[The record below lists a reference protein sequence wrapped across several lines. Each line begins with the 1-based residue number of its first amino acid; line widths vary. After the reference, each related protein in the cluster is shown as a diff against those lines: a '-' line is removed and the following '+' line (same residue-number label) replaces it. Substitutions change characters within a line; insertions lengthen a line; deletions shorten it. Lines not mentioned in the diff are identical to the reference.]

1 MYLIDKFGWCVQ
13 RAEGTTLKLLT
24 FEADGVRGFGVV
36 RGNEVADLTA
46 ALGCR
51 SLKEALTRGLDVA
64 AWDQAAAAAPRH
76 ELSAVRLLPPI
87 DDPDKI
93 LCVGLNYAN
102 HVNESGNEQQSFPS
116 IFVRFADTFVGHERP
131 VIAPANSTKFDF
143 EGELAVVIGRKV
155 RKVPASEALSCVA
168 GYTCMAENSVRDY
181 QKHSRQATPG
191 KNFPESG
198 ALGPWIVTADEIPDP
213 SNLLLTTRVNGIV
226 KQQDSTKALIFS
238 IPALIEYITQ
248 FTELRPGDIIAT
260 GTPAGVGSSRK
271 PPEFL
276 KAGDVVEIEVE
287 GVGTLRNPVAAEA

>member
-1 MYLIDKFGWCVQ
+1 M
-13 RAEGTTLKLLT
+13 KLVT

-36 RGNEVADLTA
+36 RGEEVADLAA

-51 SLKEALTRGLDVA
+51 SLKEALAQGLDVA
-64 AWDQAAAAAPRH
+64 AWDRAAAAAPRH
-76 ELSAVRLLPPI
+76 RLNAIRLLPPI

-102 HVNESGNEQQSFPS
+102 HAAESGNEQPPFPS
-116 IFVRFADTFVGHERP
+116 IFVRFIDTFVGHERP
-131 VIAPANSTKFDF
+131 VIAPANSEQFDF
-143 EGELAVVIGRKV
+143 EGELAVVIGRKARQV
-155 RKVPASEALSCVA
+155 RADEALSYVA
-168 GYTCMAENSVRDY
+168 GYTCMAENSVRDF

-198 ALGPWIVTADEIPDP
+198 AVGPWIVTADEIADP
-213 SNLLLTTRVNGIV
+213 SNLRLTTRVNGVV
-226 KQQDSTKALIFS
+226 KQQESTKALVFS
-238 IPALIEYITQ
+238 IPALIAYITQ

-276 KAGDVVEIEVE
+276 RPGDLIEIEVD
-287 GVGTLRNPVAAEA
+287 GIGTLRNAVAAGA